1 MQRSRD
7 GSAYPHGQMSMVA
20 LALTIVAWVLG
31 INATW
36 GCRFLRIDGY
46 IDPPEY
52 FPDTA
57 AFGRRGVGLFSYESL
72 GTDGNWYCF
81 AFTEDDI
88 ENTFFL
94 DSSFKA
100 AMAMGVLTNISFGIP
115 MLMMLVIGCVRF
127 NLLVIKSL
135 GWLELFGSLCAMLTM
150 VMFSSNLTK
159 PPFNGTFYIAP
170 GLAIAASLIG
180 FCTGLVILRI
190 PKARDELADQPPA
203 QAFAPGTMTTTETEM
218 PDGTKKIT
226 KTVVNPDGSQTVTET
241 IVQAGAK

>member
-1 MQRSRD
+1 
-7 GSAYPHGQMSMVA
+7 MSMVA
-20 LALTIVAWVLG
+20 LVLTIVAWVLG

-46 IDPPEY
+46 IDPPDY
-52 FPDTA
+52 NPDMA
-57 AFGRRGVGLFSYESL
+57 ANGRRGVGLFSYEAKGS
-72 GTDGNWYCF
+72 DGNWYCF
-81 AFTEDDI
+81 AFAEDDI
-88 ENTFFL
+88 QNTSYL

-115 MLMMLVIGCVRF
+115 MLMMLIIGCVRF

-135 GWLELFGSLCAMLTM
+135 GWLELFGSLCAMLTL
-150 VMFSSNLTK
+150 VMFNSDLTK

-170 GLAIAASLIG
+170 GLAIAASVIG
-180 FCTGLVILRI
+180 FFTGLVILRI
-190 PKARDELADQPPA
+190 PEARDELADQPLP
-203 QAFAPGTMTTTETEM
+203 QAFAPGTVTTSETDM

-241 IVQAGAK
+241 IVPPDAKYSSEA

>member
-1 MQRSRD
+1 
-7 GSAYPHGQMSMVA
+7 MSMVA
-20 LALTIVAWVLG
+20 LVLTIVAWVLG

-46 IDPPEY
+46 IEPPEH
-52 FPDTA
+52 FTNTTDQ
-57 AFGRRGVGLFSYESL
+57 RGVGLFSYESI
-72 GTDGNWYCF
+72 GSDGNWYCF

-88 ENTFFL
+88 ENTSFL
-94 DSSFKA
+94 DASFKA
-100 AMAMGVLTNISFGIP
+100 AMAMGVLTNIAFGVP
-115 MLMMLVIGCVRF
+115 MLMMLIIGCVRF

-150 VMFSSNLTK
+150 VMFNSDLTK

-170 GLAIAASLIG
+170 GLAIAASIIG
-180 FCTGLVILRI
+180 FVTGLVILRI
-190 PKARDELADQPPA
+190 PKAKDEFADQPPP
-203 QAFAPGTMTTTETEM
+203 QAYAPGTVTTTETAM

-241 IVQAGAK
+241 IVPPGAA